1 MKNIFAFLVL
11 ALSVSVIHAQDDG
24 TELNVQVS
32 GPYISFTESSYDFGE
47 IEQGEIV
54 EYVFEFKNTGTAPVI
69 LADVR
74 TTCGCTASEWLRE
87 PIAPGVTSKIKVTF
101 NSSGKIGT
109 QNKVITV
116 ISNAT
121 NNPERVSIITNVL
134 PKKTEE

>member
-87 PIAPGVTSKIKVTF
+87 PIAPGITSKIKVTF